1 VASNAEILM
10 DAFGSDWGRGRPPDV
25 GDALHVDAELIAPDS
40 LPYGGGVFEGRER
53 VLRWL
58 AEDLWEMWAE
68 FSSTPTDL
76 IDGGDKIVVP
86 VHVNAKTH
94 DGIEVEAENVWI
106 FEFVDG
112 SLRRARVYADTA
124 AIRDAVVDRGT
135 TQ

>member
-1 VASNAEILM
+1 
-10 DAFGSDWGRGRPPDV
+10 V

-58 AEDLWEMWAE
+58 AEDLWEMSAE
-68 FSSTPTDL
+68 FSSTHTDL

-94 DGIEVEAENVWI
+94 DGIEVQAENVWI
-106 FEFVDG
+106 FEFVGG